1 MRSLI
6 AITAS
11 VTMLMAQVPLVPAYA
26 DTTAPAP
33 QVATQNAAIAAAF
46 NAYPN
51 GGEALSKQ
59 VLGLVMSNPKLA
71 PDVVIYMRNTPG
83 VNRAQKLA
91 AEHGLAAALDQL
103 KIKAADL
110 GSPMVTKDYVPTVA
124 NALGGPLVHSRGNCS
139 LSARPSALPSAK
151 PPTVMVRLLLTLP
164 LPPPTKRKGSK
175 CSLSQL
181 AGRGW
186 GWGL

>member
-11 VTMLMAQVPLVPAYA
+11 VAMLMAQVPLVPAYA

-51 GGEALSKQ
+51 GGQALSKQ
-59 VLGLVMSNPKLA
+59 VLGLVMSNPQLA

-110 GSPMVTKDYVPTVA
+110 GVPPPIVTKDYVPTVA
-124 NALGGPLVHSRGNCS
+124 NVWEDPWFIAAAIAAVGAAICIAVCQTNSGATTIVVNTATIH
-139 LSARPSALPSAK
+139 
-151 PPTVMVRLLLTLP
+151 
-164 LPPPTKRKGSK
+164 
-175 CSLSQL
+175 
-181 AGRGW
+181 
-186 GWGL
+186 

>member
-11 VTMLMAQVPLVPAYA
+11 VTMLLAQVPLVPAYA

-51 GGEALSKQ
+51 GGAALSKQ

-110 GSPMVTKDYVPTVA
+110 GVPPMVTKDTVPVVA
-124 NALGGPLVHSRGNCS
+124 PFWEDPWFIAAAIAAVGAAIGIAAGQNSSGATTIVVTNV
-139 LSARPSALPSAK
+139 SAA
-151 PPTVMVRLLLTLP
+151 TTH
-164 LPPPTKRKGSK
+164 
-175 CSLSQL
+175 
-181 AGRGW
+181 
-186 GWGL
+186 

>member
-6 AITAS
+6 AVTAS
-11 VTMLMAQVPLVPAYA
+11 VAMLMAQVPLVPAYA

-110 GSPMVTKDYVPTVA
+110 GVVTKDYVPTVA
-124 NALGGPLVHSRGNCS
+124 NFWEDPWFIAAAIAAVGAAICIAVCQTSGGNGAIVINT
-139 LSARPSALPSAK
+139 
-151 PPTVMVRLLLTLP
+151 PTATMH
-164 LPPPTKRKGSK
+164 
-175 CSLSQL
+175 
-181 AGRGW
+181 
-186 GWGL
+186 

>member
-11 VTMLMAQVPLVPAYA
+11 VTMLLAQVPLVPAYA

-110 GSPMVTKDYVPTVA
+110 GVPQWLPRIMCRQLP
-124 NALGGPLVHSRGNCS
+124 NALGGSLVHSRGNCRCRRGH
-139 LSARPSALPSAK
+139 LHCRLPN
-151 PPTVMVRLLLTLP
+151 
-164 LPPPTKRKGSK
+164 
-175 CSLSQL
+175 QL
-181 AGRGW
+181 RCKHYCCYQC
-186 GWGL
+186 